1 MRRSCAWARS
11 MWAGARSA
19 RLARAQQAAPQAEPC
34 KPFNNTQSLSKCAQ
48 LAVEEAEGG
57 EVVLG
62 AGGDGL
68 AGCFGRSH

>member
-1 MRRSCAWARS
+1 
-11 MWAGARSA
+11 
-19 RLARAQQAAPQAEPC
+19 
-34 KPFNNTQSLSKCAQ
+34 

>member
-1 MRRSCAWARS
+1 MGV
-11 MWAGARSA
+11 AGPAAVVRLDAFDVVASA
-19 RLARAQQAAPQAEPC
+19 KR
-34 KPFNNTQSLSKCAQ
+34 
-48 LAVEEAEGG
+48 